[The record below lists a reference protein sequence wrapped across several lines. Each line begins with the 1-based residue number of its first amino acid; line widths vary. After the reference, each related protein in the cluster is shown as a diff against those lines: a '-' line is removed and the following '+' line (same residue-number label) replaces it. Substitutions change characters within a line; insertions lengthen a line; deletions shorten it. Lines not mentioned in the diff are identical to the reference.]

1 MAIAGIDTVGPGVR
15 VVGAAVGTQVAMQA
29 QVLVNSHCDIHAG
42 LHEQDDAGKGHAKRW
57 NGACTVPQRARP

>member
-29 QVLVNSHCDIHAG
+29 QVLVNSHCDTHAG
-42 LHEQDDAGKGHAKRW
+42 LHDEDDAGTGYANR
-57 NGACTVPQRARP
+57 